1 MKHTEQR
8 WMHISTGLLV
18 ERGRKPDNSA
28 NDYRIVTVTWDEP
41 EYEDVEVVRWECKRC
56 KAIQRDTFVGACPS
70 LGCACEDFI
79 ELKGVDRRRK
89 PEPEPQVWEG
99 KVRASGF
106 TDDYGFVELP
116 KVFIGKRVGVRVLP

>member
-1 MKHTEQR
+1 MKLTEQR

-41 EYEDVEVVRWECKRC
+41 EWEEVEVEAHALSPNYVEFADADGRRKPIPTDAKLTVR
-56 KAIQRDTFVGACPS
+56 F
-70 LGCACEDFI
+70 
-79 ELKGVDRRRK
+79 RRRK